1 MTTTQAQAAGTPA
14 ERRSLLER
22 FLSLFV
28 EVRAGEAATALLMA
42 VTILL
47 VFVAYYIIK
56 PVREAL
62 ILSGARGAE
71 LKSYAAAGQAL
82 LLLFVAVPLYARLAS
97 RVPRRRLLNTV
108 NLFFIVNM
116 LIFYVLALTV
126 ERNVWLGLA
135 FYIWVGI
142 FNLMVPA
149 QFWSLANDVYTQE
162 EGKRLFVIVAFGASA
177 GAVLGGLVTKALVT
191 PLGAS
196 NLLPVSAGIM
206 LVATLLTSLV
216 ERREHERHQARAA
229 TQAAREEAP
238 LSRAGA
244 FRLVFRTRYLLAIA
258 FLVLFLNWVNTNG
271 EFILGNS
278 VSETYKRLAVSTLG
292 SAATEAETTRF
303 VRNGIASFYAG
314 FFTTVNITGLLVQLF
329 LVSRILKY
337 LGLRVAILVL
347 PMLAF
352 AGYTLLALAP
362 VLGVIRLV
370 KTAENATDYSL
381 QNTVRQ
387 SLFLPT
393 TREEKYKAKQATD
406 TFFWRAGDLL
416 SAGLVY
422 VGLNVLQL
430 STKGF
435 AFANMALVVV
445 WMLLAVAIGKEYV
458 RRTSAAAA
466 KS

>member
-1 MTTTQAQAAGTPA
+1 MTTQAQAAGPPV

-28 EVRAGEAATALLMA
+28 EVRAGEAATALLM
-42 VTILL
+42 TITVLL
-47 VFVAYYIIK
+47 IFIAYYIIK
-56 PVREAL
+56 PLREAL
-62 ILSGARGAE
+62 ILSGTRGAE

-97 RVPRRRLLNTV
+97 RVPRRRLLNTA
-108 NLFFIVNM
+108 NLFFIANM
-116 LIFYVLALTV
+116 LIFYVLAVTV
-126 ERNVWLGLA
+126 ERNVWLGLG
-135 FYIWVGI
+135 FFIWVGI

-149 QFWSLANDVYTQE
+149 QFWSLANDVYTPE
-162 EGKRLFVIVAFGASA
+162 EGKRLFVILAFGASA
-177 GAVLGGLVTKALVT
+177 GAVLGGMLTRAIVR
-191 PLGAS
+191 PLGAA
-196 NLLPVSAGIM
+196 NLLLVSAGIM
-206 LVATLLTSLV
+206 VLATLLTNLV
-216 ERREHERHQARAA
+216 EKREHARRQARAA
-229 TQAAREEAP
+229 RQAVQEEAP
-238 LSRAGA
+238 LSKAGA

-258 FLVLFLNWVNTNG
+258 FLILFLNWVNTNG
-271 EFILGNS
+271 EFILGN
-278 VSETYKRLAVSTLG
+278 AVSDKYKGLAGATLG
-292 SAATEAETTRF
+292 AGASAEETTRF

-329 LVSRILKY
+329 VVSRVLKY
-337 LGLRVAILVL
+337 LGMRVAILVL

-352 AGYTLLALAP
+352 GGYTLLALAP

-435 AFANMALVVV
+435 AFVNMALVVV
-445 WMLLAVAIGKEYV
+445 WMLLAVVIGKEYV